1 MNSDVAAR
9 ATTSEMSLTEP
20 EKGERCA
27 SCDAPGATRL
37 VPELGNAAILCDDC
51 ANRLAD
57 RRRPGGTFGY
67 WESEEEPELSP
78 EKRFAELEERFAP
91 LFKSAQVLIRE
102 SKGIAKEE
110 GIDEEDLEDLIY
122 PTLAFANELG
132 QGIANLE
139 EEVVMLVTSAE
150 NDADWEAAVERFSQ
164 RHSGL
169 VPVKVVD
176 GTVILRWLAVDGGVR
191 FYPIP
196 GVKIPEMVT
205 IRIRLH
211 PSSLEP
217 GLISRVYESILS
229 AHELGY
235 GKFMIGSTDHE
246 FAGNELFI
254 SSYASTDTAT
264 RIPSEHAAIVFR
276 DRAPEFAPPVFMEKV
291 GQLLIGSGRKKEPG
305 FDRWLNRR
313 KGGPS
318 PTSTNRNPERP
329 VWFIAACVAYFL
341 KQHGG
346 LPEGIEAH
354 KLLNNHVLPDETKI
368 PVDYGSQTTSESVA
382 LWRSAGK
389 AGVMLEAAVRAI
401 YDQEF
406 KT

>member
-1 MNSDVAAR
+1 
-9 ATTSEMSLTEP
+9 MSYWLPTKDEAPEP
-20 EKGERCA
+20 
-27 SCDAPGATRL
+27 P
-37 VPELGNAAILCDDC
+37 
-51 ANRLAD
+51 
-57 RRRPGGTFGY
+57 
-67 WESEEEPELSP
+67 
-78 EKRFAELEERFAP
+78 EERFWVLLKA
-91 LFKSAQVLIRE
+91 AQVLISE
-102 SKGIAKEE
+102 GKDIAKEE
-110 GIDEEDLEDLIY
+110 GLGEEDLEDLIY

-132 QGIANLE
+132 QGIVDLE
-139 EEVVMLVTSAE
+139 EEAHMLVSSAE
-150 NDADWEAAVERFSQ
+150 KEADWEAAVEQFLR

-176 GTVILRWLAVDGGVR
+176 GIVILRWLPVDGGVH
-191 FYPIP
+191 FYPLP
-196 GVKIPEMVT
+196 GAKIPEVVT

-211 PSSLEP
+211 TSSLEP

-276 DRAPEFAPPVFMEKV
+276 DHTPEFTPPGFMEKV
-291 GQLLIGSGRKKEPG
+291 ARLLIGSGRKKEPG

-318 PTSTNRNPERP
+318 PTSTKRNPERP

-341 KQHGG
+341 KQHGD

-354 KLLNNHVLPDETKI
+354 RLLNKHVLPDETKI

-406 KT
+406 TT